1 MNLTEGSRNGDQE
14 GFKCSGKACRS
25 TAGRV
30 IADCVAL
37 CCCPCAVVN
46 ILTLAFVK
54 VPYKVGRKCLRRM
67 WKKRKLHVDYKE
79 GEREREINLGW
90 KREIERLERREIW
103 EIEEEAERVWEELY
117 EQLGHVGF
125 GRVSFTHDFQ
135 YSSDNNNN
143 LIQLV

>member
-1 MNLTEGSRNGDQE
+1 MNLTEGSRNGDHQQ

-25 TAGRV
+25 TAGGV

-54 VPYKVGRKCLRRM
+54 VPYKVGRKCLRKM
-67 WKKRKLHVDYKE
+67 WRKRKLHVEYKE
-79 GEREREINLGW
+79 GEREREVNLGC
-90 KREIERLERREIW
+90 KKEIERLERRESW

-117 EQLGHVGF
+117 KQLGHVGF
-125 GRVSFTHDFQ
+125 GRVSFTHDFH
-135 YSSDNNNN
+135 YSSETTPS
-143 LIQLV
+143 